1 MKTKVGD
8 PFDAETQQGPQV
20 DREMFDKVLG
30 LIKSGKEEGAVL
42 EVGGERHGNVGY
54 FIKV

>member
-1 MKTKVGD
+1 
-8 PFDAETQQGPQV
+8 
-20 DREMFDKVLG
+20 MFDKVLG

-42 EVGGERHGNVGY
+42 EVGGERHGKVGY

>member
-1 MKTKVGD
+1 
-8 PFDAETQQGPQV
+8 
-20 DREMFDKVLG
+20 MFDKVLG